1 MAELPLEG
9 SAIEASI
16 TSLRWL
22 VVTLVIVLMLVVLVV
37 GGEGV
42 WCQGLAVVALSRENS
57 SQCIIYNAP
66 VRTVGRATVQRP
78 YNGTTVK
85 SVAGTPSSTI
95 PLSEVSHVDGDCAG

>member
-1 MAELPLEG
+1 MHIQKHKYTRV
-9 SAIEASI
+9 S
-16 TSLRWL
+16 
-22 VVTLVIVLMLVVLVV
+22 V
-37 GGEGV
+37 GGVRGGAVLIGGGVCVVEGGGG
-42 WCQGLAVVALSRENS
+42 QGLAVVALSRENS